1 VALAGAVV
9 LLFRPAPA
17 QAGMPSVTLTD
28 VARLRL
34 DAISFF
40 LAGFLLSSWGL
51 QLLWNRLGRDF
62 PALPR
67 LGYGRAVGLVTLW
80 GLLFVLV
87 LTMISGARELLTP
100 GAWQKQGWTYRLSQ
114 DTAPAPTADRQEQAR
129 REKLQELR
137 FALWEYARTH
147 GGQFPPPTAASEIPA
162 ERWQLPGPSGM
173 RYVYAGAGRGTRPL
187 AYEPEVFGPERF
199 VLFSN
204 GDIKLLRSDEIERAL
219 QAEGP
224 P

>member
-1 VALAGAVV
+1 
-9 LLFRPAPA
+9 
-17 QAGMPSVTLTD
+17 MPSVTLTD

-34 DAISFF
+34 DAVSFF
-40 LAGFLLSSWGL
+40 LAGFLLSACGL
-51 QLLWNRLGRDF
+51 QLLWNRLRRDF

-87 LTMISGARELLTP
+87 LTMISGARELMTP
-100 GAWQKQGWTYRLSQ
+100 GAWQKQGWTFRLSQ
-114 DTAPAPTADRQEQAR
+114 DTSPASTADRQEQAR
-129 REKLQELR
+129 REKLQDLR

-147 GGQFPPPTAASEIPA
+147 GGQLPSPAAMSEVPA
-162 ERWQLPGPSGM
+162 ERWQLPGPSGL
-173 RYVYAGAGRGTRPL
+173 RYIYAGTGRGTRPL

-204 GDIKLLRSDEIERAL
+204 GDVRRLRSDELEQAL
-219 QAEGP
+219 QAEGQ
-224 P
+224 